1 MPSSL
6 KLLAAGVLA
15 HIAAGSVTHPCH
27 AGYDCLEYKATD
39 ALDAMVDEVADAKNE
54 CLDTAYDFR
63 EDLIAEIRELRA
75 ELAQDAADRSAASIA
90 TLTDAA
96 ADAIARIQALLGEI
110 RDAIADEKIETARR
124 VRVAAWDAIDGIK
137 AIIGDDDE
145 QAGYPYGG
153 PQYGLGAR
161 SYYRRIY
168 AQVENHADPHF
179 DDSEWADGVKEVVDA
194 FEASLQAESDAM
206 GAFIDAEQQRFEDAV
221 AAEKAGFSD
230 ARATEMNNY
239 NDAAAADAQEQ
250 SDFNDAQL
258 ARLDEIVADKLA
270 AADAEIARL
279 RDQFEEEF
287 LGTLWDIH
295 TQARSYQRVLL
306 VAKANSKKMDFLNA
320 ITDLRILLQRGLAN
334 EREYFVEQKI
344 AEYNALIAA
353 QAAGRSDLADAGA
366 ALDQELW
373 DDADAARQ
381 NLVDFS
387 ADVSDWLDERLLQVG
402 HEIEQYLSGF
412 DGYTNHYPF
421 VPRGY
426 NPNLGRQ
433 IYGYAGHDLNTIA
446 VLADKTAI
454 FNDDH
459 QARFD
464 DLTENEM
471 NARQAAKDGIV
482 EVATN
487 ENTAAIDELCTIT
500 DALIEHIEEEN
511 EAAMAALAAFQDG
524 SHDDQSDE
532 RAAIE
537 QALEDLKADILA
549 ELQELKEYL
558 HGAFRGYAVA
568 QLWERVRELE
578 VVYHDALDA
587 ARAEFAGMQE
597 DFAASWGEEAD
608 AADAA
613 YAAVLAQKEKDWQA
627 ASDAAAARW
636 AAALARARA
645 EWPDV
650 VAASDERIAAW
661 RAEKERALEV
671 RYNALTN
678 SINHIYDLH
687 LQHHAQ
693 GALDD
698 ARDEAAAECQA
709 RYDELAAWAED
720 IQQCF
725 DDAMAEQ
732 EDRHALA
739 QEQKEEQCDAAVE
752 TQGDL
757 WETFSDLSRANFA
770 DFQSG
775 EAEGFDASLTA
786 WEAAFHQ
793 GLKDIKNVPVRFGHG
808 YKYGQ

>member
-15 HIAAGSVTHPCH
+15 SFAAASVTHPCH
-27 AGYDCLEYKATD
+27 AGYDCLEYKTTD
-39 ALDAMVDEVADAKNE
+39 ALDAMVDEVNDTKNT
-54 CLDTAYDFR
+54 CLETAYDFR
-63 EDLIAEIRELRA
+63 EELIAEIRELRA
-75 ELAQDAADRSAASIA
+75 ELSQEAAERSAASID
-90 TLTDAA
+90 TLTGAA
-96 ADAIARIQALLGEI
+96 ADAIDRIEAFQAEVK
-110 RDAIADEKIETARR
+110 DQIADRKIETARN
-124 VRVAAWDAIDGIK
+124 VRSLAWDAIDGIK
-137 AIIGDDDE
+137 AIIGDEDE
-145 QAGYPYGG
+145 QEGYPYGG
-153 PQYGLGAR
+153 PTYGRGTR
-161 SYYRRIY
+161 SFFRGIY
-168 AQVENHADPHF
+168 AQVERSDDPHF
-179 DDSEWADGVKEVVDA
+179 DDNEWADGVKEVVDTFDA
-194 FEASLQAESDAM
+194 GLQAQSDAM
-206 GAFIDAEQQRFEDAV
+206 AAFIEACIQHLEDVIANEKAAFSAAR
-221 AAEKAGFSD
+221 AAETG
-230 ARATEMNNY
+230 NY
-239 NDAAAADAQEQ
+239 NDAATEDAQEM
-250 SDFNDAQL
+250 SDLNDAQL
-258 ARLDEIVADKLA
+258 ARLDQIVADKLA

-279 RDQFEEEF
+279 RDEFIDEF
-287 LGTLWDIH
+287 LQTLWDIH

-320 ITDLRILLQRGLAN
+320 ISDLRILLQRGLAN

-344 AEYNALIAA
+344 AEYNQLIAA
-353 QAAGRSDLADAGA
+353 QAAGRSDLAEAGA

-381 NLVDFS
+381 NLADFS
-387 ADVSDWLDERLLQVG
+387 DDVSEWLDERILQVG
-402 HEIEQYLSGF
+402 HEIEQYLSGYN
-412 DGYTNHYPF
+412 GYTNHYPF

-426 NPNLGRQ
+426 NPSLGRQ
-433 IYGYAGHDLNTIA
+433 IYGYAGHDVNTIA
-446 VLADKTAI
+446 VLAGKTAI

-459 QARFD
+459 QGRFD

-482 EVATN
+482 DVATN
-487 ENTAAIDELCTIT
+487 ENTATIDELCTIT
-500 DALIEHIEEEN
+500 DALIEHIENEN
-511 EAAMAALAAFQDG
+511 EAAMAALSAFQDG
-524 SHDDQSDE
+524 SHDNQSDE

-537 QALEDLKADILA
+537 QSLEDLKADILG
-549 ELQELKEYL
+549 ELQALKEKL
-558 HGAFRGYAVA
+558 HGYFRGYAVKE
-568 QLWERVRELE
+568 LWDRVRELTE
-578 VVYHDALDA
+578 VYHDALDA

-597 DFAASWGEEAD
+597 DFEGEWNEEAD

-636 AAALARARA
+636 AAALAKAQA
-645 EWPDV
+645 EWPAV

-661 RAEKERALEV
+661 REEKETNLLR

-678 SINHIYDLH
+678 SISHIYDLH
-687 LQHHAQ
+687 LQQTAQ

-698 ARDEAAAECQA
+698 ARDEAADECEA
-709 RYDELAAWAED
+709 RYEELANQAGE

-725 DDAMAEQ
+725 DDFVVRE

-757 WETFSDLSRANFA
+757 WNTFSELSRANFN

-775 EAEGFDASLTA
+775 ESDGFNANLDA